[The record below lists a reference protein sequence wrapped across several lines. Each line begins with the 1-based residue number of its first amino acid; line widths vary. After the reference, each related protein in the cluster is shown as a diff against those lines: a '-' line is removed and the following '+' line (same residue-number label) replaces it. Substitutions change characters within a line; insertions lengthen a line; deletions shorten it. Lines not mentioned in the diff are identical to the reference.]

1 MIVVIT
7 AYIQGDCMMTRI
19 SLKVT
24 YRRGRPIAAYVYLP
38 RQECDRVATTERLD
52 PALLIDRAADGRA
65 IGIEIVDP
73 SQCGPDRLMDVLRS
87 LGQFDVDRDEFRPL
101 AAA

>member
-1 MIVVIT
+1 MV
-7 AYIQGDCMMTRI
+7 TRI

-38 RQECDRVATTERLD
+38 RQAGDRVTATERLD
-52 PALLIDRAADGRA
+52 AAVLVDRAADGRA

-87 LGQFDVDRDEFRPL
+87 LGQGEVDRDEFKPL

>member
-1 MIVVIT
+1 MVKRV
-7 AYIQGDCMMTRI
+7 

-38 RQECDRVATTERLD
+38 RQPGDRVATTSR
-52 PALLIDRAADGRA
+52 IDEAVLVDRTADGRA

-73 SQCGPDRLMDVLRS
+73 SRCGPDRLMDVLKS
-87 LGQFDVDRDEFRPL
+87 LGQPEVDREELLPL

>member
-1 MIVVIT
+1 MVK
-7 AYIQGDCMMTRI
+7 RI

-38 RQECDRVATTERLD
+38 RQVGDHVATTERLD
-52 PALLIDRAADGRA
+52 AAVLVDRTTDGRA

-73 SQCGPDRLMDVLRS
+73 SQCGPDRVMGILQS
-87 LGQFDVDRDEFRPL
+87 LGQPEVDRDEFQPL

>member
-1 MIVVIT
+1 MVK
-7 AYIQGDCMMTRI
+7 RI

-38 RQECDRVATTERLD
+38 RQAADRVAATERLD
-52 PALLIDRAADGRA
+52 EAVLVDRTADGRA

-73 SQCGPDRLMDVLRS
+73 SQCGPERLMDILKS
-87 LGQFDVDRDEFRPL
+87 LGQADVDRDEFRPL

>member
-1 MIVVIT
+1 
-7 AYIQGDCMMTRI
+7 MTKRI

-38 RQECDRVATTERLD
+38 RQAGDRVAATERLD
-52 PALLIDRAADGRA
+52 PAVLLDRSDDGRL
-65 IGIEIVDP
+65 IGVEIVDP
-73 SQCGPDRLMDVLRS
+73 GLCGPDRLIEILRS
-87 LGQFDVDRDEFRPL
+87 LGQDKIDREELGPL

>member
-1 MIVVIT
+1 M
-7 AYIQGDCMMTRI
+7 QGDGMVTRI

-24 YRRGRPIAAYVYLP
+24 YRRGRPIAAYVSLP
-38 RQECDRVATTERLD
+38 RQAGDRVAATERLD
-52 PALLIDRAADGRA
+52 AAVLVDRAADGRA

-73 SQCGPDRLMDVLRS
+73 SQCGPDRLLNVLRT
-87 LGQFDVDRDEFRPL
+87 LGLGEVDRDELKPL

>member
-1 MIVVIT
+1 MVK
-7 AYIQGDCMMTRI
+7 RI

-38 RQECDRVATTERLD
+38 RQAGDRVAATERLD
-52 PALLIDRAADGRA
+52 EAVLVDRTADGRA

-73 SQCGPDRLMDVLRS
+73 SQCGPERLMDILKS
-87 LGQFDVDRDEFRPL
+87 LGQADVDRDEFRPL

>member
-1 MIVVIT
+1 MVK
-7 AYIQGDCMMTRI
+7 RI

-38 RQECDRVATTERLD
+38 RQEGDRVATTERLD
-52 PALLIDRAADGRA
+52 AAILVDRASDGRA

-87 LGQFDVDRDEFRPL
+87 LGLAEVDRDEFRPL

>member
-1 MIVVIT
+1 MVK
-7 AYIQGDCMMTRI
+7 RI

-38 RQECDRVATTERLD
+38 RETGDRVATTER
-52 PALLIDRAADGRA
+52 IDEAVMVDRTTDGRA
-65 IGIEIVDP
+65 IGVEIVDP
-73 SQCGPDRLMDVLRS
+73 SQWGPDRLLELLRA
-87 LGQFDVDRDEFRPL
+87 LGQSGIDRDEFLPL

>member
-1 MIVVIT
+1 MVKRV
-7 AYIQGDCMMTRI
+7 

-24 YRRGRPIAAYVYLP
+24 YRR
-38 RQECDRVATTERLD
+38 
-52 PALLIDRAADGRA
+52 GRA

-73 SQCGPDRLMDVLRS
+73 SQCGPDRLMDVLKS
-87 LGQFDVDRDEFRPL
+87 LGQPEVDRDEFRPL

>member
-1 MIVVIT
+1 MVK
-7 AYIQGDCMMTRI
+7 RI

-38 RQECDRVATTERLD
+38 RQVGDRVATTERLD
-52 PALLIDRAADGRA
+52 AAVLVDRAADGRA

-73 SQCGPDRLMDVLRS
+73 SQCGPDRVMGILQS
-87 LGQFDVDRDEFRPL
+87 LGQPEVDRDDFQPL

>member
-1 MIVVIT
+1 MAKRV
-7 AYIQGDCMMTRI
+7 

-38 RQECDRVATTERLD
+38 REAGDRVAKTDRFDETVLV
-52 PALLIDRAADGRA
+52 DRAADGRA

-73 SQCGPDRLMDVLRS
+73 SQCGPDRLLDILQS
-87 LGQFDVDRDEFRPL
+87 LGQADIDRDELQPL
-101 AAA
+101 TAA

>member
-1 MIVVIT
+1 MVKPV
-7 AYIQGDCMMTRI
+7 

-38 RQECDRVATTERLD
+38 RQAGDRVATTEQLD
-52 PALLIDRAADGRA
+52 AAVMVDRTADGRA
-65 IGIEIVDP
+65 IGVEIVDP

-87 LGQFDVDRDEFRPL
+87 LGQSEVDRDEFLPL

>member
-1 MIVVIT
+1 MVK
-7 AYIQGDCMMTRI
+7 RI

-38 RQECDRVATTERLD
+38 RQAGDRVATTERLD
-52 PALLIDRAADGRA
+52 AAVMVDRTADGRA
-65 IGIEIVDP
+65 IEIVDP

-87 LGQFDVDRDEFRPL
+87 LGQGEVDREELRPL

>member
-1 MIVVIT
+1 MVKRVT
-7 AYIQGDCMMTRI
+7 
-19 SLKVT
+19 LKVT

-38 RQECDRVATTERLD
+38 RQLGDRVATTERLD
-52 PALLIDRAADGRA
+52 DAILVDRTIDGRA
-65 IGIEIVDP
+65 IGIEIIDP

-87 LGQFDVDRDEFRPL
+87 LGQSGIDRDEFRPL